1 MKVSNRM
8 KAQSAARIM
17 AASTLLLGLVACEK
31 PVVVSSGT
39 PAVAGQMKFELGEY
53 SVEKLELHEGDENY
67 AYDQAVLAIPVTITN
82 QGEKPYTYSPT
93 HNAPQMNEGST
104 PLLYVDPGAEADM
117 PPAQKQALQ
126 GVLLTKGSF
135 PKQITEPQALGK
147 GESLTDYY
155 LFELPPKGTSGL
167 VFSVP
172 PTWHRGKMP
181 ALIRFG
187 YTAKKPKGPSVFA
200 LEEAIDFD
208 GVSFTVNSATT
219 TYIKTDDTSV
229 GEGFSTNPLFKISY
243 TIENNRKE
251 AIVYEPNH
259 KAVAGAIGA
268 RLSSLKEGA
277 HKRVQFGPTTSPE
290 GQLSGKTSVEPGKS
304 ISDYV
309 LFEQPGEDVSSLTLE
324 FPAALFDASGLARV
338 AIDYTHSTPPLPK
351 ELEKKKTDD
360 GKKEEEDKPAEEAKK

>member
-8 KAQSAARIM
+8 KAHSAARTM
-17 AASTLLLGLVACEK
+17 AASAFLLGLMACEK
-31 PVVVSSGT
+31 PVGVSVGT
-39 PAVAGQMKFELGEY
+39 PAVTGQMQFELGEY
-53 SVEKLELHEGDENY
+53 SVEKLELHEGEESY

-104 PLLYVDPGAEADM
+104 PLLYVDPGAEADL
-117 PPAQKQALQ
+117 PPSQKQALQ

-155 LFELPPKGTSGL
+155 LFELPPKGTAGL
-167 VFSVP
+167 IFSVP

-181 ALIRFG
+181 ALIRFD
-187 YTAKKPKGPSVFA
+187 YTPKKPKGPNIFA
-200 LEEAIDFD
+200 PKETIDFS
-208 GVSFTVNSATT
+208 GVSFTVTDTGTS
-219 TYIKTDDTSV
+219 YIKTNDTSV
-229 GEGFSTNPLFKISY
+229 GEGFSTNPLYKISY
-243 TIENNRKE
+243 TIENNREE

-309 LFEQPGEDVSSLTLE
+309 LFEQPGKDVATLTLE

-338 AIDYTHSTPPLPK
+338 AIDYTHDTPPLPK
-351 ELEKKKTDD
+351 ELEKKTD
-360 GKKEEEDKPAEEAKK
+360 GKKEEDQPKEEEDKK